1 MLEAI
6 RKKFFATQ
14 KEEVNMSDP
23 TKQEVAAKELV
34 EAVADTEMSSAL
46 AAATELNASQA
57 AALAELATKY
67 EAAQAAL
74 AEIEA
79 AKAALIAEAAEKK
92 MAARKEKVEL
102 AIGTA
107 KSEAL
112 LAATESLEDGAF
124 EAVLAAM
131 AGSVE
136 QESKTDLFREIG
148 ASGSVDA
155 SKVEEDPVA
164 RLAAKI
170 DAQFNPK

>member
-1 MLEAI
+1 MLDAI

-14 KEEVNMSDP
+14 KEEVEMIKE
-23 TKQEVAAKELV
+23 TEQEVSAKELASEV
-34 EAVADTEMSSAL
+34 VADATLSSAL

-57 AALAELATKY
+57 AALADLTSKF

-92 MAARKEKVEL
+92 LAARKEKVEM

-107 KSEAL
+107 KAPAL
-112 LAATESLEDGAF
+112 LAATESLDDVAF
-124 EAVLAAM
+124 EAVVAAM

-136 QESKTDLFREIG
+136 AESKTDLFREIG

-155 SKVEEDPVA
+155 SKVVDSEGAVMKA
-164 RLAAKI
+164 LKTKYAK
-170 DAQFNPK
+170 